1 MPYILSTE
9 ELREHW
15 ATCDLDPY
23 DYRYD
28 EKKAESEQE
37 FDAWLAENNRQ
48 VAEKAW
54 GEGQQAESEAQFLDE
69 GYGNVQ
75 HPQNPYR
82 PTTEQS

>member
-48 VAEKAW
+48 VAEKA
-54 GEGQQAESEAQFLDE
+54 
-69 GYGNVQ
+69 
-75 HPQNPYR
+75 
-82 PTTEQS
+82 